1 MAEVFTLKPE
11 DEERIHPHALK
22 RLNDWRSDIG
32 GAVPQLEQATLDEIN
47 VDVNTYLDDDEKG
60 NFKKNV
66 TEVGEWVRACMDIG
80 AGYSDRPFSTDVIG
94 PMLRIKSM
102 LTKVYERKIQ
112 RAREEQRRQVAFKA
126 LNPPF
131 QDARI
136 YLDSEEYKEFEESI
150 VVAVDACLAKG
161 ESYISDSR
169 AEAYFWWCTT
179 IKNREE
185 EKERKRVAERKSWEY
200 NLALGEEAKRLRSM
214 LHPEKQNPEDY
225 FEKGVVD
232 LRYTGESFEHFLSA
246 EGKQS
251 FDTAVNAIIREKL
264 GELISHIYHQF
275 IDWECLAYYFL
286 LPWSDYVFEGVPCL
300 DFSFNVFAVA
310 ETKVWLKP
318 GKIGFDDYMFSLPQI
333 EHKCDSYASYFTELE
348 KPEFLGYHYVV
359 LTPAEFGGYVFWQTI
374 PLVLVAGLINGDT
387 EPAGATISGVSE
399 TETTYTI
406 KGFEEE
412 VTIPNGFASYL
423 KEIGGIDQ
431 MVSIGILSEK
441 AANVIEKRLTQLE
454 AGEKGGSLQNSQA
467 TGFKN
472 EELISSL
479 TSLGV
484 PRRTAEEL
492 CSNIPKNLALQE
504 ATKLAMQNYN
514 EIIAHRHSAKS

>member
-1 MAEVFTLKPE
+1 MGDQMGQMLVLKLEGIEREIHPYALQCYEEWIAEIQHEIPLKE
-11 DEERIHPHALK
+11 LNDDDLNAYLSDEEKRMFQNYLDRIHGWLMK
-22 RLNDWRSDIG
+22 CRGIG
-32 GAVPQLEQATLDEIN
+32 D
-47 VDVNTYLDDDEKG
+47 
-60 NFKKNV
+60 
-66 TEVGEWVRACMDIG
+66 
-80 AGYSDRPFSTDVIG
+80 GYSPYPYTTDVIY
-94 PMLRIKSM
+94 PMFEIKS
-102 LTKVYERKIQ
+102 LLKKVYQLK
-112 RAREEQRRQVAFKA
+112 AKKAKEEQRRMKEKA
-126 LNPPF
+126 EAERR
-131 QDARI
+131 Q
-136 YLDSEEYKEFEESI
+136 
-150 VVAVDACLAKG
+150 
-161 ESYISDSR
+161 R
-169 AEAYFWWCTT
+169 AE
-179 IKNREE
+179 K
-185 EKERKRVAERKSWEY
+185 EKEGVAERKRWQY
-200 NLALGEEAKRLRSM
+200 NHSLNKEIEKLSSM
-214 LHPEKQNPEDY
+214 LYPEKQNPEDY

-232 LRYTGESFEHFLSA
+232 LRYTGESFGHFLSA
-246 EGKQS
+246 EENQS
-251 FDTAVNAIIREKL
+251 FDTRVNAITREKL
-264 GELISHIYHQF
+264 GGLVSHIYHQF
-275 IDWECLAYYFL
+275 VDWECLAYYFP

-300 DFSFNVFAVA
+300 NFSFDVFAVV

-318 GKIGFDDYMFSLPQI
+318 GKIAFDGYMFSLPQI
-333 EHKCDSYASYFTELE
+333 EHKCDSDASYFTELE

-387 EPAGATISGVSE
+387 EPAGATISRISE

-423 KEIGGIDQ
+423 EKTGGIDQ

-441 AANVIEKRLTQLE
+441 AANVIEKRLAQLE

-467 TGFKN
+467 TGFKD

-514 EIIAHRHSAKS
+514 EIIAQQHSAKS